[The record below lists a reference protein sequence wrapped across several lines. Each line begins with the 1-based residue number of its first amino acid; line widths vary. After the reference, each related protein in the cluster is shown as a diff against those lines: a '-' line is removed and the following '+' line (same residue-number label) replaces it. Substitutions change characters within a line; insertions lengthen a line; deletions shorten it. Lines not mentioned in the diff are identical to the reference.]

1 MGGFIR
7 QRQAALSAFR
17 TPNRTNSHWPSRSFK
32 PQFRRRPPSPTP
44 TSPPRTCL
52 PHRGTQSWTLMSR
65 GLMMVADRLGKF
77 PRLLLLLRGD
87 LALRRSLLLR
97 GGLCLCLLHHAA
109 LLAKSSGGVAS
120 VPARIAGTSFRLLQH
135 NKKNSVRIK
144 ETCTTSCQT
153 RGPRATQCESSAL
166 SLRSPT
172 NIDRLLLLSHVITK
186 VPANC

>member
-52 PHRGTQSWTLMSR
+52 PHRGAQSWTLMSR

-97 GGLCLCLLHHAA
+97 GGLRLCLLHHAA

-153 RGPRATQCESSAL
+153 RGPRATQ
-166 SLRSPT
+166 R
-172 NIDRLLLLSHVITK
+172 DRQLCRCDHQRTSIVFCCFLT
-186 VPANC
+186 